1 MKDIINRSAR
11 FRTVISLMWEG
22 SEHFFEG
29 TVEGSI
35 RHERSGTAGFGYDP
49 IFQPEGYSITFAEM
63 TMAEKNTISHRA
75 KAMIGLMEFL
85 EQI

>member
-1 MKDIINRSAR
+1 
-11 FRTVISLMWEG
+11 
-22 SEHFFEG
+22 
-29 TVEGSI
+29 
-35 RHERSGTAGFGYDP
+35 
-49 IFQPEGYSITFAEM
+49 M